1 MPTFTAVLTNAG
13 LALYTAAIA
22 SSVPVELTD
31 MAVGDGNGN
40 PTTPIASQTALV
52 REVYRAAMSSLGPD
66 TTDPTLLF
74 GEFVIP
80 TGEGGWAIRE
90 VGIFTVDGT
99 LFAVANFPET
109 YKPIVSDGSVRDL
122 VIKFGM
128 KLSNTAAITLVI
140 DANIVTASRAWVLAT
155 VTPALLLPGGLT
167 GQVLSKL
174 SNADGDTEWRSP
186 TDTFN
191 ISVDVIT
198 EIQTAVEGQDIFTL
212 AALTTDGV
220 AVYVEGS
227 REFEFTILTVTQ
239 VQLSR
244 TLPAGT
250 RVLFAQNEPNE
261 ALKIRKTV
269 TSRAFFI
276 GQI

>member
-1 MPTFTAVLTNAG
+1 MPTFSAKLTTAG

-22 SSVPVELTD
+22 SGTPVALTD

-40 PTTPIASQTALV
+40 PTTPSESQTALV
-52 REVYRAAMSSLGPD
+52 RQVYRHAMSSLAPD
-66 TTDPTLLF
+66 ATDPTVLY
-74 GEFVIP
+74 GELVIP
-80 TGEGGWAIRE
+80 TGTGGWAIRE
-90 VGIFTVDGT
+90 VGIYTSDNV

-109 YKPIVSDGSVRDL
+109 YKPVVADGSIRDL
-122 VIKFGM
+122 VIRFAM
-128 KLSNTAAITLVI
+128 KLSNASAITLVI
-140 DANIVTASRAWVLAT
+140 DATIVTASRSWVLST
-155 VTPALLLPGGLT
+155 ITPALLFPGGLT

-198 EIQTAVEGQDIFTL
+198 EVQTATASQDIFTL
-212 AALTTDGV
+212 AVLSTDGV
-220 AVYVEGS
+220 AVYVEGA
-227 REFEFTILTVTQ
+227 REYDYTILNQTQ
-239 VQLSR
+239 LQLTR
-244 TLPAGT
+244 TLPAGA

-269 TSRAFFI
+269 TSRAFYI
-276 GQI
+276 GQL